1 MSGTQLSS
9 KLKCET
15 ITCAELTTFFDFRE
29 PSGLPFPS
37 PQLERTPWALIHQ
50 PRCSQTQ
57 SQHQDWVHRP
67 CIAWPW
73 WNVTL
78 CSTYPSQ
85 AKTMLTP
92 FATGFQDS
100 FVICTAP
107 LSIPLLAY
115 WLEYI
120 HRLQRKWH
128 TVQNLQSASCECTTA
143 QWAQWWSHDR
153 PLEAFRPL
161 PPP

>member
-85 AKTMLTP
+85 AKNDAYP
-92 FATGFQDS
+92 VCDW
-100 FVICTAP
+100 
-107 LSIPLLAY
+107 IPGLFCDLY
-115 WLEYI
+115 STTINSTTCLLEYI
-120 HRLQRKWH
+120 HRLIRKWH